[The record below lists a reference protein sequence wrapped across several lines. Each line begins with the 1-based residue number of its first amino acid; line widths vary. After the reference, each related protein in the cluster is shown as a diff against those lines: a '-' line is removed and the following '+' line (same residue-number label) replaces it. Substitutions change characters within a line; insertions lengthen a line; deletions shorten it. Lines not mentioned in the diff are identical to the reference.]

1 MNMEITE
8 VKIYPTNEDL
18 VKADVTITFDNCF
31 MISEIKIIKS
41 RAGLFVSMPSRKQS
55 DGTDWDMAYPA
66 NAETRAMIEQAI
78 LTEYVKIVA
87 ESDNQKATAK

>member
-1 MNMEITE
+1 MKITE

-41 RAGLFVSMPSRKQS
+41 RAVLLVSMPSRKRS
-55 DGTDWDMAYPA
+55 DGTDLDMAYPA
-66 NAETRAMIEQAI
+66 NAETRIMIQRVI
-78 LTEYVKIVA
+78 LAEYEKAVA
-87 ESDNQKATAK
+87 EGDAKANAK